1 MVFLVVIFVVAVLFV
16 FVVIAIVIV
25 FVVIAISL
33 VFTFMGG
40 SHVVDSAVLVFACFV
55 GPVIVVIVVT
65 VYVVCLLWLSCPADP
80 KSGFFLGCGR
90 RGSRCPARR
99 RRKEKR
105 GGVGGTPPLSSSLSP
120 THNHIAVRPRADV
133 LSPINHGQPDTRW
146 SVLYFICGQREP
158 DKNTFTLY
166 TMLQL
171 YVDKDDK
178 DTAKSPR
185 AFVRKHINV
194 QGRLAALPHTR

>member
-1 MVFLVVIFVVAVLFV
+1 MEDS
-16 FVVIAIVIV
+16 
-25 FVVIAISL
+25 SL
-33 VFTFMGG
+33 
-40 SHVVDSAVLVFACFV
+40 SS
-55 GPVIVVIVVT
+55 
-65 VYVVCLLWLSCPADP
+65 SCPSSLSSLSWSSPSSSSTSCELIATL
-80 KSGFFLGCGR
+80 FLSPFVNLTCCQKTIPR
-90 RGSRCPARR
+90 RITKTRCPTRR
-99 RRKEKR
+99 RQEEKR
-105 GGVGGTPPLSSSLSP
+105 GGVGGNPPLSSSLSP

-166 TMLQL
+166 TMLQP

-185 AFVRKHINV
+185 ALLRKHRNV